1 MKTRTTHAT
10 LRTLALS
17 LLLTGAMAHAATVT
31 GTVTDKTTGKPAA
44 GDTVV
49 LVDVQAGMG
58 EVAKATT
65 DANGKYSLKEPA
77 SGPYLVRVTHQGS
90 PYFIAAPQGSG
101 PGDIPVFDVA
111 PKVQGVFIE
120 ADVLQ
125 FESENGQLT
134 VSERYFVHNN
144 SSPPLTQWS
153 AKSFQVILPAD
164 ATVDGAEAQRP
175 TGLPTSLKLDP
186 DGPKGHYAFNFPIQ
200 PDDGDKDTQFLI
212 SYHLPYAA
220 GKYTFKTQVTMPA
233 DNVGVLL
240 PKTMTFTPGGGASF
254 KNVPEDPNVQTF
266 VLKNAVP
273 GKPVEF
279 SISGTGSVPRE
290 QQAAPQAGSM
300 PGATPSQDAGTPAA
314 GPSSTPGG
322 GIGVPI
328 DTPDPLSKYKWWI
341 LGALALLLIAGA
353 AFFLRKP
360 PGAAPTG
367 FASTGVAPTGFA
379 STASASTASA
389 SAAPASFTGY
399 ALVPSQGNAANGAAL
414 LNALKEELF
423 AIESE
428 KINGAITQEEYA
440 SVKSALE
447 VVLKRALNR
456 K

>member
-1 MKTRTTHAT
+1 MKSTYDA

-17 LLLTGAMAHAATVT
+17 LLFTVSLAQATTVT
-31 GTVTDKTTGKPAA
+31 GTVTNKTTNKPAA

-65 DANGKYSLKEPA
+65 DANGKYSLKEPG

-90 PYFIAAPQGSG
+90 PYFIAAPQGGG

-111 PKVQGVFIE
+111 PKVQGVVIE

-125 FESENGQLT
+125 FESDNGQLA

-144 SSPPLTQWS
+144 SSPPITQWS

-164 ATVDGAEAQRP
+164 AIVDGAEAQRP

-186 DGPKGHYAFNFPIQ
+186 DGPKGHYSFNFPIQ
-200 PDDGDKDTQFLI
+200 PDDGEKDTQFVL
-212 SYHLPYAA
+212 SYHLPYSD
-220 GKYTFKTQVTMPA
+220 GKYTFKAQVTIPA
-233 DNVGVLL
+233 DDLGILL
-240 PKTMTFTPGGGASF
+240 PKSMAFTSASGASF
-254 KNVPEDPNVQTF
+254 KSVPGDPAVQTF
-266 VLKNAVP
+266 VSKNAVP

-279 SISGTGSVPRE
+279 TISGTGSVPRE
-290 QQAAPQAGSM
+290 QQAAPQAAGM
-300 PGATPSQDAGTPAA
+300 PGQDAGAPAS

-322 GIGVPI
+322 GIGAPI
-328 DTPDPLSKYKWWI
+328 GEPDPLSKYKWWI
-341 LGALALLLIAGA
+341 LGALALLLAAGA

-360 PGAAPTG
+360 PGVALSGSTSAV
-367 FASTGVAPTGFA
+367 ASGARATS
-379 STASASTASA
+379 STFSYSPGPG
-389 SAAPASFTGY
+389 SAASG
-399 ALVPSQGNAANGAAL
+399 GAL

-423 AIESE
+423 AIETE
-428 KINGAITQEEYA
+428 KINGTISPADYA
-440 SVKSALE
+440 AVKSALE

>member
-1 MKTRTTHAT
+1 MRTIHIT
-10 LRTLALS
+10 LRTFALS
-17 LLLTGAMAHAATVT
+17 LLFTSALAHASTVT
-31 GTVTDKTTGKPAA
+31 GTVINKTTNKPAA

-65 DANGKYSLKEPA
+65 DANGKYSLKEPG

-90 PYFIAAPQGSG
+90 PYFIAAPQGNG

-125 FESENGQLT
+125 LESENGQLS

-153 AKSFQVILPAD
+153 AKSFEVILPAD
-164 ATVDGAEAQRP
+164 ATIDGAEAQRP

-186 DGPKGHYAFNFPIQ
+186 DGPRGHYAFNFPIQ
-200 PDDGDKDTQFLI
+200 PDDGEKDTQFLI
-212 SYHLPYAA
+212 SYHLPYAD
-220 GKYTFKTQVTMPA
+220 GKYTFNTQVTLPA

-240 PKTMTFTPGGGASF
+240 PKSMTFTPGAGASF
-254 KNVPEDPNVQTF
+254 KNVPDDPNVQTF
-266 VLKNAVP
+266 VAKNAVP

-279 SISGTGSVPRE
+279 TISGTGSVPRE
-290 QQAAPQAGSM
+290 QQGAPQAAGM
-300 PGATPSQDAGTPAA
+300 PGQDAGSAA
-314 GPSSTPGG
+314 SGPSSTPGG
-322 GIGVPI
+322 GIGAPI

-341 LGALALLLIAGA
+341 LGALALLLAAGA
-353 AFFLRKP
+353 AFFLRNP
-360 PGAAPTG
+360 A
-367 FASTGVAPTGFA
+367 GVAPTGTAAAGAAAFPPAQA
-379 STASASTASA
+379 SSASFGYAITPGQI
-389 SAAPASFTGY
+389 SAAKAS
-399 ALVPSQGNAANGAAL
+399 AL

-423 AIESE
+423 AIETE
-428 KINGAITQEEYA
+428 KINGTITPEEY
-440 SVKSALE
+440 SRVKSALE
-447 VVLKRALNR
+447 IVLKRALNR

>member
-1 MKTRTTHAT
+1 MRTAHITR
-10 LRTLALS
+10 RTLALS
-17 LLLTGAMAHAATVT
+17 LLFSGALAHAATVT
-31 GTVTDKTTGKPAA
+31 GTVTNKTTNKPAA

-65 DANGKYSLKEPA
+65 DAHGKYSLKEPA

-90 PYFIAAPQGSG
+90 PYFIAAPQGDG

-111 PKVQGVFIE
+111 SKVQGVVIE

-125 FESENGQLT
+125 FESENGQLA

-153 AKSFQVILPAD
+153 TKSFEVILPAD
-164 ATVDGAEAQRP
+164 ATIDGAEAQRP

-186 DGPKGHYAFNFPIQ
+186 DGPRGHYAFNFPIQ
-200 PDDGDKDTQFLI
+200 PDDGEKDTQFLI
-212 SYHLPYAA
+212 SYHLPYAD
-220 GKYTFKTQVTMPA
+220 GKYTFKTEVTLPA

-240 PKTMTFTPGGGASF
+240 PKSMTFTPGAGASF
-254 KNVPEDPNVQTF
+254 KNVPDDPNVQTF
-266 VLKNAVP
+266 VAKNAVP

-279 SISGTGSVPRE
+279 TISGTGSVPRE
-290 QQAAPQAGSM
+290 QQGAPQAGGM
-300 PGATPSQDAGTPAA
+300 PGQDAGSAA
-314 GPSSTPGG
+314 SGPSSTPGG
-322 GIGVPI
+322 GIGAPI

-341 LGALALLLIAGA
+341 LGALALLLASGA
-353 AFFLRKP
+353 AFFLRNP
-360 PGAAPTG
+360 AGAAPTG
-367 FASTGVAPTGFA
+367 TAAAGAATFSAAQATSFGYAAAPTQ
-379 STASASTASA
+379 S
-389 SAAPASFTGY
+389 
-399 ALVPSQGNAANGAAL
+399 NAAKASSL

-423 AIESE
+423 AIETE
-428 KINGAITQEEYA
+428 KINGTISPEDYA

-447 VVLKRALNR
+447 IVLKRALKR